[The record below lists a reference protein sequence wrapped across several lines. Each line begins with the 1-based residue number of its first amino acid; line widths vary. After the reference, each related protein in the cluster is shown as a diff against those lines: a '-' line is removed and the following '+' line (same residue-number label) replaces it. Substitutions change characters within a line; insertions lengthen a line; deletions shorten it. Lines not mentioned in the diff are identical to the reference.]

1 MIAEILLPG
10 ERNAQ
15 SSRDI
20 CRLLCITPRQLTQA
34 VEAERRAGKPICA
47 SCNGKAPGYYLEESK
62 QEMQDYCGR
71 LRHRAG
77 EIFATRRACLA
88 TIDSLPAGEAQ

>member
-1 MIAEILLPG
+1 MIHEYLLEGAENARTGRELCKIL
-10 ERNAQ
+10 NITA
-15 SSRDI
+15 RD
-20 CRLLCITPRQLTQA
+20 LTA
-34 VEAERRAGKPICA
+34 AIARERRAGHPICA
-47 SCNGKAPGYYLEESK
+47 ATGKIPGYYLAGTQ

-88 TIDSLPAGEAQ
+88 TIDSLPAEEAQ

>member
-1 MIAEILLPG
+1 MIHEYLLEG
-10 ERNAQ
+10 AWNAMT
-15 SSRDI
+15 SRE
-20 CRLLCITPRQLTQA
+20 LCAMLDLTPRELTIA
-34 VEAERRAGKPICA
+34 IERERRAGHPICA
-47 SCNGKAPGYYLEESK
+47 ASGKQPGYYLASTK
-62 QEMQDYCGR
+62 KEMQDYCGR